1 MEELHS
7 RPDSGRPDSGNIDP
21 GYMLAQGRLKAK
33 MTTEQVAEK
42 LHLSPRKVSAL
53 EGNDYKQLPEAPYVR
68 GYMRNYAQLVGVSP
82 GPLLEAYNKITG
94 VKKQPEVTT
103 APSQKNKAFDDSGL
117 VKIAAVVTGIAVV
130 ALIIFM
136 WPQRSNEVDSS
147 GSYDSGSTGAGEAA
161 TQNLMESEIFPPDAD
176 ETVGANSGS
185 EGPAYDTTNLSS
197 MEVTMPGDT
206 PTSGPEPAASSN
218 VFESNQSRITGNQ
231 TAPVKHTPVFR
242 QPATIVPDTT
252 ATAPVVSEKKSEI
265 ILYVEEDSWADIRD
279 SGNNKLIYETLTS
292 GRVITLEGIPPFKV
306 FLGNVKGV
314 KLFYNG
320 QEYDVAQH
328 QRGLVARFRLGKGSQ
343 Q

>member
-7 RPDSGRPDSGNIDP
+7 RPDRSRSDSGNIDP

-53 EGNDYKQLPEAPYVR
+53 EGNDYKELPEAPYVR
-68 GYMRNYAQLVGVSP
+68 GYMRNYARLVGVSP
-82 GPLLEAYNKITG
+82 GPLLEAYNKMTG
-94 VKKQPEVTT
+94 AKKQSEVTT
-103 APSQKNKAFDDSGL
+103 VPLKKNKVFDDSGI

-136 WPQRSNEVDSS
+136 WPQRGNEVSS
-147 GSYDSGSTGAGEAA
+147 PGSYDSGSTEAGEVA
-161 TQNLMESEIFPPDAD
+161 TENLMESEMFPPGGD
-176 ETVGANSGS
+176 ETVGVNSGS
-185 EGPAYDTTNLSS
+185 EGSTANLSS

-206 PTSGPEPAASSN
+206 PSGPEPAASSN
-218 VFESNQSRITGNQ
+218 VFESNQSRTNGNQ
-231 TAPVKHTPVFR
+231 TAPVEHTPVFR
-242 QPATIVPDTT
+242 QPATTVPDTT
-252 ATAPVVSEKKSEI
+252 ATAPVVSVNKSEI

-292 GRVITLEGIPPFKV
+292 GRVITLEGVPPFKV

-320 QEYDVAQH
+320 IEYDVAQH

>member
-7 RPDSGRPDSGNIDP
+7 RPDRSRSDSSNIDP

-42 LHLSPRKVSAL
+42 LHLSARKVSAL
-53 EGNDYKQLPEAPYVR
+53 EGNDYKELPEAPYVR
-68 GYMRNYAQLVGVSP
+68 GYMRNYARLVGVSP
-82 GPLLEAYNKITG
+82 GPLLEAYNKMTG

-103 APSQKNKAFDDSGL
+103 APLQKNKAFDDSGL
-117 VKIAAVVTGIAVV
+117 VKIVAVVTGIAVV

-136 WPQRSNEVDSS
+136 WPQRANEVSS
-147 GSYDSGSTGAGEAA
+147 PESYDSGSTEAGEAA
-161 TQNLMESEIFPPDAD
+161 TQNLMESELFPPGID
-176 ETVGANSGS
+176 ETAGASSGN
-185 EGPAYDTTNLSS
+185 EGSADDTSNLSS

-206 PTSGPEPAASSN
+206 LSGPEPAASSN
-218 VFESNQSRITGNQ
+218 VFESNRSRITGNQ
-231 TAPVKHTPVFR
+231 TAPVFR
-242 QPATIVPDTT
+242 QPAATVPATT
-252 ATAPVVSEKKSEI
+252 ATAPVVLEKKSEI

-292 GRVITLEGIPPFKV
+292 GRVITLEGVPPFKV

-328 QRGLVARFRLGKGSQ
+328 RRGLVARFRLGKGSQ